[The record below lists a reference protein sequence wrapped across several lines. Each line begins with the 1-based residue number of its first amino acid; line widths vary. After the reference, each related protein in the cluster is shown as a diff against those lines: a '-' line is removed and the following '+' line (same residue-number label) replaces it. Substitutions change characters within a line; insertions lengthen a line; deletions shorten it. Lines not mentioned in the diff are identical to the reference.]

1 MNVTLSEFLSVL
13 LIFIGTFVSFLS
25 AIGLIR
31 FPDVYSRAHAL
42 SKSSTIGVV
51 VVLLGTLIFFVSQ
64 EGYFSI
70 RLLLAI
76 FFVFLTTPVSAHVI
90 IRSAYRARVKMTK
103 TTVEDAL
110 AEYFNREKNI
120 EGIEAEDAR

>member
-1 MNVTLSEFLSVL
+1 MSATLSEFLTVL
-13 LIFIGTFVSFLS
+13 LIFIGTFISFLS
-25 AIGLIR
+25 AVGLLR

-51 VVLLGTLIFFVSQ
+51 LVLVGTLIFFVFQ
-64 EGYFSI
+64 EGFFSI

-90 IRSAYRARVKMTK
+90 IRSAYRTRVRMTK
-103 TTVEDAL
+103 TTVKDDL

-120 EGIEAEDAR
+120 EGIETQDAR

>member
-13 LIFIGTFVSFLS
+13 LIFLGTCVSFLS

>member
-13 LIFIGTFVSFLS
+13 LIFTGTFVSFLS

>member
-1 MNVTLSEFLSVL
+1 MTLSEFLSVL

>member
-1 MNVTLSEFLSVL
+1 
-13 LIFIGTFVSFLS
+13 
-25 AIGLIR
+25 
-31 FPDVYSRAHAL
+31 
-42 SKSSTIGVV
+42 
-51 VVLLGTLIFFVSQ
+51 
-64 EGYFSI
+64 
-70 RLLLAI
+70 LLAI